1 MRAALAVALLALVA
15 GCLTDGGTF
24 KETITLYRPDGTVER
39 VDETVIDAKVLA
51 AGEAAVDAA
60 RMGVD
65 YQGPDW
71 ALKFDKSS
79 DAARAE
85 GSELFRAAGEAF
97 GAGINTALSGLTAR
111 SEPKPEP
118 VAPAAPQALQDLKRL
133 STSIRPY
140 LPPP

>member
-24 KETITLYRPDGTVER
+24 SETITHYRPDGTVER

-71 ALKFDKSS
+71 ALRFDKSS
-79 DAARAE
+79 DNAHAE
-85 GSELFRAAGEAF
+85 GAELFRSAGEAF

-111 SEPKPEP
+111 PEPKPEP
-118 VAPAAPQALQDLKRL
+118 SAPQAVQDLKRL